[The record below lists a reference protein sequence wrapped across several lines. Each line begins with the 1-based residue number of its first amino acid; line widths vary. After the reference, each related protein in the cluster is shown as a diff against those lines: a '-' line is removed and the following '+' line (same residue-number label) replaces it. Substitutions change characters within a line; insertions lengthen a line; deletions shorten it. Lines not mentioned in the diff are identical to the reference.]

1 MENASKAL
9 IIAGSILVAIL
20 LISVAV
26 LIMNS
31 TGDTQRTVED
41 TAKSTAARSFN
52 AQFTPYEG
60 KNQSAAQV
68 RSLITAV
75 NASNGADSTHK
86 VTIAYAK
93 KNGNDVALASAAD
106 LLNTDLYTVSLTYNS
121 TTGYI
126 NKVTITGPK
135 S

>member
-41 TAKSTAARSFN
+41 TAKSTATRSFN
-52 AQFTPYEG
+52 SQFIPYEG
-60 KNQSAAQV
+60 SGISAAQV
-68 RSLITAV
+68 RSLISAV
-75 NASNGADSTHK
+75 NASK
-86 VTIAYAK
+86 
-93 KNGNDVALASAAD
+93 
-106 LLNTDLYTVSLTYNS
+106 
-121 TTGYI
+121 
-126 NKVTITGPK
+126 
-135 S
+135 

>member
-41 TAKSTAARSFN
+41 TAKSTATRSFN
-52 AQFTPYEG
+52 SQFIPYEG
-60 KNQSAAQV
+60 SGISAAQV
-68 RSLITAV
+68 RSLISAV
-75 NASNGADSTHK
+75 NASKSSGHTINVYNSATGTTAFSATSLVSTR
-86 VTIAYAK
+86 T
-93 KNGNDVALASAAD
+93 
-106 LLNTDLYTVSLTYNS
+106 YTVAFEYGTD
-121 TTGYI
+121 GYLSI
-126 NKVTITGPK
+126 IRIY
-135 S
+135 